1 MRKLSILA
9 AAIAATL
16 SIAHAADDAK
26 IVLPAGVSA
35 PAGYQKIADYGSFAL
50 YRGNPAAMPRGV
62 AGAQVLAEADLL
74 QFDRLRIDTQTSAIV
89 APTGFALNAPT
100 GSALHLVQF
109 VGPLKDAWLDQVRAA
124 GAVPVHYIESNGYLV
139 WADASARTALS
150 ALAAQKTVLQFSEP
164 LPSFVKLGE
173 SLFERTRT
181 ATSPSSERIPITV
194 QMYRHADNAATMR
207 SFEALG
213 LKPNSDWSPILN
225 YEIAR
230 FDATLDQVRRIIEF
244 PDVYWVGEV
253 HPRTLNDEV
262 QAQIIRGYF
271 NAGNTG
277 PQSAGY
283 LPWLNALGFS
293 TNPADYPIVDISDD
307 GVGNRTTTPG
317 DPTLHELGS
326 TSNPSRLVFNQ
337 TCGSA
342 ATNGTIDGHGHI
354 NTNIVGGYDVR
365 TNATTPGARF
375 PGEYQRGQ
383 GMNPY
388 ARLGSTRIFNSN
400 GSFDQSGC
408 GNTDI
413 GVVRAV
419 YAAGARISSNSW
431 GCSGC
436 AGTYDDGSQAYDAGT
451 RDADPNAAG
460 NQQLITIFAAGN
472 AGPGAGTVGTPG
484 NGKNM
489 TTVGASENQRPVD
502 ENGNW
507 TDGCAVG
514 PTGAD
519 NAMDIIGFS
528 SRGPS
533 PGQRVKPEVIAP
545 GTHITGTRGTPSDGT
560 SVCDAARP
568 VGNATYASSSGT
580 SHSTPAV
587 SGVASLAW
595 WWIANGKGALSF
607 DGGSPSAP
615 TPSLMKA
622 YLMSHPTYLTGLSGN
637 GNLPTNAQGYGMP
650 NLQAMFSETPTF
662 LANETRVL
670 GATGETWTWVGAAVD
685 PSKPVRI
692 ALAWTDAPGA
702 IGTSPQVNNLDLKV
716 EYGSST
722 YLGNVFNGQW
732 STTGGSADIR
742 NNYEAVFLPAGSPNA
757 ITITVT
763 GFNIAGDGVPGN
775 ADLTDQDFSI
785 VCSNCAQNP
794 TFTLQVE
801 PDALSVCTQDVT
813 TLPFNVSAAPI
824 LGFSTSPTL
833 SVSGAPAGATTS
845 FSVNPV
851 PLPGNS
857 VLTVANLGTAPAGTS
872 TMTVTGTAGTEVKT
886 RDIALTLQTADPAA
900 FDLVTPAAGAS
911 NVALSP
917 VLTWQASS
925 QASSYRV
932 EVATDAAFTNIVY
945 SATVTAPTATV
956 ATALDS
962 ATTYHWRVFAENEC
976 GTTAATAVSQS
987 FTTIPLPGDCPVGA
1001 SPSAVYTT
1009 DFEGD
1014 NSAWV
1019 ASTGTGTA
1027 NWAISGARTHSGT
1040 KAFLAQDVT
1049 VVSDQL
1055 LTSPAVTLP
1064 SGQSPLSLLFWNH
1077 QTIEDQ
1083 SATACFDGAMLQ
1095 ISTNNGTSWTQVPD
1109 ALLQVGAYTGPIST
1123 AWSSPA
1129 GGLRAWCGDPQDWT
1143 RYVVNLDSYAGQ
1155 TVKFRFRMATDS
1167 SAGRL
1172 PDGFYLDDVKVQAC
1186 SGPSDTIF
1194 ADGFD
1199 PATP

>member
-1 MRKLSILA
+1 MRKFSVLA

-16 SIAHAADDAK
+16 SMAHAADDAK

-35 PAGYQKIADYGSFAL
+35 PTGYQKIADYGSFAL
-50 YRGNPAAMPRGV
+50 YRGNPAAMPRDV
-62 AGAQVLAEADLL
+62 AGASVLAEADVL

-89 APTGFALNAPT
+89 APSGFALTAPNAA
-100 GSALHLVQF
+100 ALHLVQF

-139 WADASARTALS
+139 WADAPARATLS
-150 ALAAQKTVLQFSEP
+150 GLAAQKTVLQFSAP

-173 SLFERTRT
+173 SLYQRLQ
-181 ATSPSSERIPITV
+181 AAPAASSALIPITV
-194 QMYRHADNAATMR
+194 QMYRHAGGAATKQ
-207 SFEALG
+207 ALAAMG
-213 LKPNSDWSPILN
+213 LKPTVDWNPILG
-225 YEIAR
+225 YESAR
-230 FDATLDQVRRIIEF
+230 YEATLEQVRQIIERA
-244 PDVYWVGEV
+244 DVYWVGEV

-277 PQSAGY
+277 PQAPGY
-283 LPWLNALGFS
+283 LPWLDALGFS
-293 TNPADYPIVDISDD
+293 TNPADYPIVDVSDD

-317 DPTLHELGS
+317 DPTMHELGS
-326 TSNPSRLVFNQ
+326 ATNPSRLIFNQ
-337 TCGSA
+337 HCGSA

-354 NTNIVGGYDVR
+354 NTNIVGGYDLR

-388 ARLGSTRIFNSN
+388 TRLGSTRIFNSN

-431 GCSGC
+431 GCRTC

-472 AGPGAGTVGTPG
+472 SGPGAGTVGTPG

-507 TDGCAVG
+507 TDGCNTG

-519 NAMDIIGFS
+519 NAMDIIDFS

-560 SVCDAARP
+560 TVCDAARP
-568 VGNATYASSSGT
+568 IGNATYASSSGT

-587 SGVASLAW
+587 AGVASLAW
-595 WWIANGKGALSF
+595 WWIANGEGALSF

-615 TPSLMKA
+615 TPALMKA
-622 YLMSHPTYLTGLSGN
+622 YLMAHPTYLTGLSGN
-637 GNLPTNAQGYGMP
+637 GNLPTQAQGYGMP
-650 NLQAMFSETPTF
+650 NLQAMFAETPTF
-662 LANETRVL
+662 LANETRVI
-670 GATGETWTWVGAAVD
+670 GATGETWTWVGSAVD

-692 ALAWTDAPGA
+692 ALAWTDAAGA

-716 EYGSST
+716 EYGST
-722 YLGNVFNGQW
+722 PYLGNVFNGQW
-732 STTGGSADIR
+732 SATGGTADIR
-742 NNYEAVFLPAGSPNA
+742 NNYEAVFLPAGSPDA

-763 GFNIAGDGVPGN
+763 GFNVAGDGVPGN
-775 ADLTDQDFSI
+775 ADLTDQDFAI

-794 TFTLQVE
+794 TFTLAVD
-801 PDALSVCTQDVT
+801 PVAISVCSADTASVPYTVT
-813 TLPFNVSAAPI
+813 AGSI
-824 LGFSTSPTL
+824 LGFSTAPTL
-833 SVSGAPAGATTS
+833 SVSGAPAGTTTG

-851 PLPGNS
+851 PLPGTS
-857 VLTVANLGTAPAGTS
+857 VLTVGTLAAAPAGTS
-872 TMTVTGTAGTEVKT
+872 TLTITGTAGTEVKSREVGLT
-886 RDIALTLQTADPAA
+886 LFTDDPATFALT
-900 FDLVTPAAGAS
+900 TPASGVQ

-917 VLTWQASS
+917 ALSWTASTQA
-925 QASSYRV
+925 ATYFV
-932 EVATDAAFTNIVY
+932 EVATDAAFANVVWSGTSTTPGI
-945 SATVTAPTATV
+945 TVG
-956 ATALDS
+956 TALNS
-962 ATTYHWRVFAENEC
+962 ATTYHWRVTARNTC
-976 GTTAATAVSQS
+976 GDTLASDAYS
-987 FTTIPLPGDCPVGA
+987 FTTIPLPGDCPVGVT
-1001 SPSAVYTT
+1001 PTDVYST

-1014 NSAWV
+1014 NSGWT
-1019 ASTGTGTA
+1019 STAGEGSA
-1027 NWAISGARTHSGT
+1027 LWAISGARTHSGT
-1040 KAFLAQDVT
+1040 KAFLGQDVA
-1049 VVSDQL
+1049 VRSDQRL
-1055 LTSPAVTLP
+1055 VSPAIALP
-1064 SGQSPLSLLFWNH
+1064 TGQLPLNLLFWNH
-1077 QTIEDQ
+1077 QTFEDR
-1083 SATACFDGAMLQ
+1083 AGGCYDGTILE
-1095 ISTNNGTSWTQVPD
+1095 ISSNDGSTWTQVTP
-1109 ALLQVGAYTGPIST
+1109 AQLQVGPYTGPIGSNNPLT
-1123 AWSSPA
+1123 
-1129 GGLRAWCGDPQDWT
+1129 GLQAWCGDPQDWT
-1143 RYVVNLDSYAGQ
+1143 RYVVNLASYAGQ
-1155 TVKFRFRMATDS
+1155 SVRFRWRVGTDGS
-1167 SAGRL
+1167 VDRL

-1186 SGPSDTIF
+1186 GSLPDLIF
-1194 ADGFD
+1194 RHGFD
-1199 PATP
+1199 PSPVN